1 MLKQC
6 CDRLTWYDL
15 NIVST
20 LPENFFSKCCKNL
33 ATAWLDIV
41 LTQSTI
47 DANNAV
53 FAYSRKACYPSL
65 AERITESCKVVLP
78 FEHVDEIPSFCHSNE
93 TFLAV
98 LSRGT
103 ICFPSRAI
111 IVWPRN
117 ENAQTKQ
124 KQQTNGNRALWLVYR
139 ADTNARGFWLFKRT
153 LGWKKLHGRELSR
166 NQRMLCFDVI
176 LQYDWPIKKC
186 LLHIRIFVGGKTKR
200 PCLDLFI
207 HWLIKQRT
215 LTETISLYFTKWDR
229 EILRNFD

>member
-20 LPENFFSKCCKNL
+20 LPENFFSTCCKNL

-41 LTQSTI
+41 LTQSTN
-47 DANNAV
+47 DANAV
-53 FAYSRKACYPSL
+53 FVYSRKACYPSL

-78 FEHVDEIPSFCHSNE
+78 FEHVDEMPWCYHSNE

-111 IVWPRN
+111 FVWPWN

-124 KQQTNGNRALWLVYR
+124 KQQTNGNRALWLVCR
-139 ADTNARGFWLFKRT
+139 TDTNARGFWLVKRT
-153 LGWKKLHGRELSR
+153 LGWKNFMAENFLEINGYFALTSYC
-166 NQRMLCFDVI
+166 NTIGQSNNAFSI
-176 LQYDWPIKKC
+176 LGFS
-186 LLHIRIFVGGKTKR
+186 LGGKR
-200 PCLDLFI
+200 RGRV
-207 HWLIKQRT
+207 LIFSP
-215 LTETISLYFTKWDR
+215 IGW
-229 EILRNFD
+229 